1 MKGRKLVFFV
11 NRRNRKRHTTEEC
24 RALELTRRYL
34 EAELDVG
41 YYEGLPQEEIPT
53 YETRVVRIETN
64 DADELAALEAF
75 TIPCQWCVP
84 GARDLARHVDIDFE
98 D

>member
-1 MKGRKLVFFV
+1 MVFFI

-24 RALELTRRYL
+24 RALALTRSYL
-34 EAELDVG
+34 EEMRELGEYD
-41 YYEGLPQEEIPT
+41 GLPEDEIPT
-53 YETRVVRIETN
+53 YEARVVRIETN

-84 GARDLARHVDIDFE
+84 GARNLARHLDIEFE
-98 D
+98 A